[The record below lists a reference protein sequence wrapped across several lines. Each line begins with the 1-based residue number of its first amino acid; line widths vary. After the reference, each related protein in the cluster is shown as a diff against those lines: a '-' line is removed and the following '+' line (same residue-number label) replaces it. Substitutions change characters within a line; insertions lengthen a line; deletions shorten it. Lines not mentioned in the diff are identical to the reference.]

1 MSIMIM
7 LAAFLIIMWLF
18 SGFARRQQQKIVAE
32 QDRRREEALVAGT
45 WVRTTGGFY
54 GQVVDV
60 DGDVVVLA
68 TQLGDES
75 LWNKKAIVC
84 AEEPPFASASE
95 DDDTAGEADDADD
108 AAHATA
114 EHATAD
120 SEATES

>member
-1 MSIMIM
+1 M
-7 LAAFLIIMWLF
+7 
-18 SGFARRQQQKIVAE
+18 
-32 QDRRREEALVAGT
+32 AGT

-84 AEEPPFASASE
+84 AEEPPFASAGE
-95 DDDTAGEADDADD
+95 DDATAGD
-108 AAHATA
+108 AAEVIA
-114 EHATAD
+114 EQGAAD

>member
-18 SGFARRQQQKIVAE
+18 SGFARRQQQKMLAE

-84 AEEPPFASASE
+84 AEEPPFASAGE
-95 DDDTAGEADDADD
+95 DDATAGD
-108 AAHATA
+108 AAEVIA
-114 EHATAD
+114 EQGAAD

>member
-1 MSIMIM
+1 MSLMIM

-18 SGFARRQQQKIVAE
+18 SGFARRQQQKMIAE

-54 GQVVDV
+54 GQVVDI

-75 LWNKKAIVC
+75 LWNKKSIVC
-84 AEEPPFASASE
+84 AEEPPFASAG
-95 DDDTAGEADDADD
+95 DDGDASD
-108 AAHATA
+108 A
-114 EHATAD
+114 
-120 SEATES
+120 SEASNSADASAEPGAPASETTES